1 MEQDRYPFSARLQ
14 ELMADVLAGRSPNAG
29 RFCGACFHPL
39 RPQERACPHC
49 GATTEQVAPVERIP
63 WEVISMFQAQRL
75 REALAV
81 RGLAYGGLVAG
92 VVLALLPIVLWDVRW
107 WTVLL
112 LFAILGVAYVGAAN
126 LANTLGD
133 ALGYRWGQAVLRRR
147 WERFTARR
155 QQVLGSDGHLQV

>member
-1 MEQDRYPFSARLQ
+1 MAQERHPFSARLQ
-14 ELMADVLAGRSPNAG
+14 ELMADVLAGRAPNVG

-39 RPQERACPHC
+39 RPQQRSCPHC
-49 GATTEQVAPVERIP
+49 GASTHQVAPVEHIP

-155 QQVLGSDGHLQV
+155 Q